1 MDFPDPVTLVV
12 IGASVNLLAF
22 IFFTV
27 DKYQAKIRGWRIP
40 ETPLLLLAAIGPF
53 GALMVMMVFRH
64 KTRHAKFFL
73 VPVFALLHLLLVI
86 WFWAWIIG

>member
-1 MDFPDPVTLVV
+1 MDFPDLVTLVV

-22 IFFTV
+22 IFFTG
-27 DKYQAKIRGWRIP
+27 DKLQAKIRGWRIS
-40 ETPLLLLAAIGPF
+40 ETRLLLLAAIGPF
-53 GALMVMMVFRH
+53 GALIAMMVFRH

-86 WFWAWIIG
+86 RFWAQIVG